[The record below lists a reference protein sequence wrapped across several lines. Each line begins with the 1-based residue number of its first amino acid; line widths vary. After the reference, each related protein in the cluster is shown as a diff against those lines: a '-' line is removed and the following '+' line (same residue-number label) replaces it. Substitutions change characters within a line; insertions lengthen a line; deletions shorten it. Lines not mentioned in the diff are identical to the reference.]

1 MASRTS
7 RKVLARQASALG
19 AADDLGLSAA
29 ARRRLSAAQAMQV
42 FSHRIGRE
50 LAAVIPG
57 LTEDEIHDWG
67 NASRERR
74 GYHWKL
80 VELVERAMDE
90 GVDRKRALVLVDW
103 IEAELGRVAFDLPR
117 ADRPFD
123 ARDLRRGIREAGEA
137 LAALVPQVSDTGDVE
152 DAGEALEQLRELRS
166 FCDDAIARLAY
177 RMRSS
182 RGRR

>member
-1 MASRTS
+1 MASTA
-7 RKVLARQASALG
+7 RKVLARQAEQLA
-19 AADDLGLSAA
+19 AADDLGLSAS
-29 ARRRLSAAQAMQV
+29 ARRRLSAAQAMQT

-67 NASRERR
+67 NAERERR

-80 VELVERAMDE
+80 VELVERAIEE

-137 LAALVPQVSDTGDVE
+137 LAALVPQVSDAGNAA
-152 DAGEALEQLRELRS
+152 DASDALVQLRELRS
-166 FCDDAIARLAY
+166 FCDDAIARLAS
-177 RMRSS
+177 RARSA